1 MGFIKCVQTAKYSSL
16 RLVEMEAI
24 IAPEPKRKLTKEER
38 KAKKE
43 AEALRPK
50 RKYVKKADIVKGI
63 RVSHEAVMIK
73 FD

>member
-1 MGFIKCVQTAKYSSL
+1 MNFGFELMSASL
-16 RLVEMEAI
+16 
-24 IAPEPKRKLTKEER
+24 PDPPKKLTKEER

-50 RKYVKKADIVKGI
+50 RKYVKKCDQLKGI
-63 RVSHEAVMIK
+63 KIMESPIVIT

>member
-1 MGFIKCVQTAKYSSL
+1 
-16 RLVEMEAI
+16 MEAI
-24 IAPEPKRKLTKEER
+24 IAPELKRKLTKEER

-63 RVSHEAVMIK
+63 RVSHEIVVIK

>member
-1 MGFIKCVQTAKYSSL
+1 META
-16 RLVEMEAI
+16 V
-24 IAPEPKRKLTKEER
+24 APEPKRKLTKEER

>member
-1 MGFIKCVQTAKYSSL
+1 MGYIKCVQTAKKQSL
-16 RLVEMEAI
+16 RYVEMEAV
-24 IAPEPKRKLTKEER
+24 IAPEQKRKLTKEER

-63 RVSHEAVMIK
+63 RVSHETTIIK